1 VIHYAIRVVNIP
13 ESAKGTTIYVRPYY
27 VFEYKGEQIVVYGDI
42 VYDSYEKI
50 PDINDGW
57 LEWD

>member
-1 VIHYAIRVVNIP
+1 
-13 ESAKGTTIYVRPYY
+13 VRPYY